1 MCDIL
6 KLLVVDF
13 KYLVTRLQVCFV
25 RQTPNT
31 DSLHV
36 EAAITV
42 KTESETERSVDRN
55 NHADDERHK
64 TVLSAEDQTRL
75 VL

>member
-13 KYLVTRLQVCFV
+13 KYLVTSLQARFV
-25 RQTPNT
+25 RQTPYT
-31 DSLHV
+31 DSLDV

-42 KTESETERSVDRN
+42 ETESETERSVDRN
-55 NHADDERHK
+55 NHADDKRHK

>member
-13 KYLVTRLQVCFV
+13 QYLVTRLQASFV
-25 RQTPNT
+25 GQTPNT
-31 DSLHV
+31 DSLDV

-42 KTESETERSVDRN
+42 KTESETERSVDWN

-64 TVLSAEDQTRL
+64 TMLSAKNQTRL

>member
-13 KYLVTRLQVCFV
+13 QYLVTRLQARFV

-31 DSLHV
+31 DSLDV

-42 KTESETERSVDRN
+42 KTESKTERSVDRN

-64 TVLSAEDQTRL
+64 TVLAAENQTRL

>member
-13 KYLVTRLQVCFV
+13 QYLVTRLQARFV
-25 RQTPNT
+25 RQTSNT
-31 DSLHV
+31 DSLDV